1 MVTTSSIVPVSGL
14 STVAMCAPSEK
25 FLNMGGILGAGLG
38 VVLVSSIGKSFLK
51 LKNEFNS
58 FCHL

>member
-51 LKNEFNS
+51 
-58 FCHL
+58 